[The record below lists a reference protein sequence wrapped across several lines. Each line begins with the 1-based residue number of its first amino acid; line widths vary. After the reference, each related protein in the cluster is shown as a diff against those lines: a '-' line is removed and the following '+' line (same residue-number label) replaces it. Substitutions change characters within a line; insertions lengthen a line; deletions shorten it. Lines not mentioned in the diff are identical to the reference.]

1 MTQPND
7 DNLTT
12 QEGAAPATADDASR
26 GVLGGDADRMDA
38 APGSGGMP
46 SAGADGET
54 GAREQLRKD
63 LGERHEDAGE
73 DTGGAL
79 AQGQLGDTDD
89 PGNAG
94 IGDGGAPT
102 AP

>member
-1 MTQPND
+1 MTLPNQD
-7 DNLTT
+7 DATT
-12 QEGAAPATADDASR
+12 TREGAARERAADAER
-26 GVLGGDADRMDA
+26 GVRGGDPGRMDA

-63 LGERHEDAGE
+63 LGERPADAGE
-73 DTGGAL
+73 DTGTPLEQSPLGA
-79 AQGQLGDTDD
+79 TDD

-94 IGDGGAPT
+94 IGA
-102 AP
+102 